1 MFETIRDLTIAFLF
15 TILTMV
21 TMRVGL
27 GPLPMDKE
35 VPLLAD
41 VAAELTQDMMQ

>member
-21 TMRVGL
+21 TMRGSA
-27 GPLPMDKE
+27 
-35 VPLLAD
+35 LAGRCRSGAD
-41 VAAELTQDMMQ
+41 AGHDAV